1 MTKTQM
7 FSHQDVQRRI
17 DVILDK
23 ARYVGINYRKL
34 ADTALFMEESIESQW
49 WKAHRHTA
57 EHYQMSPLK
66 RADDDAIMFTL
77 VNMAQ
82 MWQIWERTT
91 DGNVRPWHFYSKDE
105 LYIGASGITAA
116 HMRALKNGCEL
127 LNPDYLSN
135 LKLSSVEDIYRDDH
149 RGIASIPNL
158 QGRLAK
164 FNEIGR
170 VLSNEFNNAATKLLE
185 RARGFL
191 YRSDGHGLIQ
201 LLAHHFPI
209 SFGDFPFFKL
219 ANAGV
224 VIGLL
229 ALRDSGLPST
239 HEFVRLTTFNDLD
252 NLQGGADYY
261 RPLFLLRLG
270 ILEPNHSLTK
280 TLVNSTPIET
290 NGKMEHEIR
299 AGTLVALRKLTELV
313 GSFPVDLLSVEV
325 ETHAQAFLRCRHCRV
340 GISDEELF
348 CSYKPVC
355 AAYNTNHELM
365 KIGWPLVETTS
376 Y

>member
-1 MTKTQM
+1 M
-7 FSHQDVQRRI
+7 FSLQDVQRRI
-17 DVILDK
+17 AAIIDT
-23 ARYVGINYRKL
+23 ARYVGINYQKL
-34 ADTALFMEESIESQW
+34 GHAVLFMEDSIESQW
-49 WKAHRHTA
+49 WRAHRHTA
-57 EHYQMSPLK
+57 EHYQLSPIK

-82 MWQIWERTT
+82 MWQIWERTA
-91 DGNVRPWHFYSKDE
+91 DSDVRPWHFYWKKE
-105 LYIGASGITAA
+105 LFIGASGITAA
-116 HMRALKNGCEL
+116 HMRALKNGCDL

-135 LKLSSVEDIYRDDH
+135 LQLSSVENIYRDDH
-149 RGIASIPNL
+149 TGVASIPNL
-158 QGRLAK
+158 RGRLAK

-170 VLSNEFNNAATKLLE
+170 VLSNEFDNAATKLLE

-191 YRSDGHGLIQ
+191 YRDDGHGLIQ
-201 LLAHHFPI
+201 LLAYHFPI

-224 VIGLL
+224 VFGLL
-229 ALRDSGLPST
+229 GLRDSDLPST
-239 HEFVRLTTFNDLD
+239 HEFVRLTTFNDLA
-252 NLQGGADYY
+252 NLEGGADYY

-270 ILEPNHSLTK
+270 ILEPNHSLRK
-280 TLVNSTPIET
+280 TLVNSTPIERD
-290 NGKMEHEIR
+290 GKMEHEIR
-299 AGTLVALRKLTELV
+299 AGTLVALRKLTERI
-313 GSFPVDLLSVEV
+313 GSFPVYLFNVEV

-340 GISDEELF
+340 GISDKDLF
-348 CSYKPVC
+348 CSYKPIC